1 MDKDSLVQ
9 EIMKITQA
17 MLNEARMDNW
27 AEIAKM
33 ETDRKVYLDD
43 YFQETVDNTHA
54 EQAAN
59 LVQDVLE
66 ADKKLIDLV
75 NEMKNKFSQEHSTLK
90 EGHKATQAY
99 QVNQK

>member
-9 EIMKITQA
+9 KIMTITEA
-17 MLNEARMDNW
+17 MLKEARLNNW
-27 AEIAKM
+27 TDIAKM
-33 ETDRKVYLDD
+33 ETDRKVYLND
-43 YFQETVDNTHA
+43 YFQEAVDNAHA

-75 NEMKNKFSQEHSTLK
+75 NEVKNKFSQEHSTLK